1 MEINAIVSLLLSHQ
15 FAEARTLWRSI
26 KGENKHPA
34 MRGIGVYFH
43 LKDKKYEEALNLLS
57 GEEDMFSIFLRSQI
71 LLADKKPLEALVNL
85 VQNYQSSLV
94 ACAGYTNLLVK
105 SAIQFELGLDNM
117 QKIIDTITSASMTTI
132 DSSVVLNLS
141 KYLEMNDKRDI
152 AVNLLKESL
161 KVSRDKMIQARYL
174 TLLAD
179 VDFQSAD
186 QL

>member
-1 MEINAIVSLLLSHQ
+1 
-15 FAEARTLWRSI
+15 
-26 KGENKHPA
+26 
-34 MRGIGVYFH
+34 
-43 LKDKKYEEALNLLS
+43 
-57 GEEDMFSIFLRSQI
+57 
-71 LLADKKPLEALVNL
+71 
-85 VQNYQSSLV
+85 
-94 ACAGYTNLLVK
+94 
-105 SAIQFELGLDNM
+105 
-117 QKIIDTITSASMTTI
+117 MTTI

>member
-1 MEINAIVSLLLSHQ
+1 M
-15 FAEARTLWRSI
+15 
-26 KGENKHPA
+26 
-34 MRGIGVYFH
+34 
-43 LKDKKYEEALNLLS
+43 
-57 GEEDMFSIFLRSQI
+57 
-71 LLADKKPLEALVNL
+71 
-85 VQNYQSSLV
+85 
-94 ACAGYTNLLVK
+94 K